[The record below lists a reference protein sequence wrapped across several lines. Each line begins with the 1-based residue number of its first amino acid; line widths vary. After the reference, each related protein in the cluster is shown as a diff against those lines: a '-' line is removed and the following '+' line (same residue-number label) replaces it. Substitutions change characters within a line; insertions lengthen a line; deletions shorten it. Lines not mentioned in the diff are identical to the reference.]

1 MENNAILN
9 RNVYSW
15 CIEWTN
21 EKKNNIS
28 IYFSQIKIFHVL
40 NYMDNIDATFQRI
53 NIRFIELIK
62 QYSHISDPKFSKDV
76 QYIESNEL
84 IKQ

>member
-1 MENNAILN
+1 
-9 RNVYSW
+9 
-15 CIEWTN
+15 
-21 EKKNNIS
+21 
-28 IYFSQIKIFHVL
+28 
-40 NYMDNIDATFQRI
+40 MDNIDATFQRI

-62 QYSHISDPKFSKDV
+62 QYSHISNPKFSKDV